1 MMQKKKAE
9 REMGDEKIPFSVLL
23 RGALLCSQNGERRDV
38 NGKQEGKNMHFK
50 FLLLEL
56 GIEICCA
63 AACFFSYIS
72 AARLHVMPCSTLH
85 QVDFNF
91 TARTSC
97 INTSIPA
104 AHEFFMQI

>member
-63 AACFFSYIS
+63 AAGFFHIFLLL
-72 AARLHVMPCSTLH
+72 A
-85 QVDFNF
+85 
-91 TARTSC
+91 
-97 INTSIPA
+97 
-104 AHEFFMQI
+104 FM